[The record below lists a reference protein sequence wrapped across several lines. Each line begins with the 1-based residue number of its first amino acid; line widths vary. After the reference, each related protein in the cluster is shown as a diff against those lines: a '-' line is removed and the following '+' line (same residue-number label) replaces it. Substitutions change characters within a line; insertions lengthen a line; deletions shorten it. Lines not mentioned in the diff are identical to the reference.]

1 MLNGLKFS
9 FWQIKQMESILDY
22 SQKTKILCK
31 TCPEFSGILKNIC
44 VLCICIQIK
53 LHIMTPEKKKLIT
66 DSFSRSETLK
76 FYNAELLE
84 VETGFVSIKI
94 PKMEMMTRK
103 AGMFNGAMI
112 ASLVDVS
119 SGYASVSH
127 YKEDCYVVTVEL
139 KVNYLRPA
147 LGDALVSRSY
157 VIKGGAKIIVV
168 RTEIYV
174 LDENTASESHVATS
188 LVTMMRIK

>member
-1 MLNGLKFS
+1 
-9 FWQIKQMESILDY
+9 
-22 SQKTKILCK
+22 
-31 TCPEFSGILKNIC
+31 
-44 VLCICIQIK
+44 
-53 LHIMTPEKKKLIT
+53 MTPEKRKLIT

-76 FYNAELLE
+76 FYKAELLA
-84 VETGFVSIKI
+84 VETDYISIKI

-119 SGYASVSH
+119 SGYAAVSH
-127 YKEDCYVVTVEL
+127 YAEDCYVVTVEL

-147 LGDALVSRSY
+147 IGDALVSKSY
-157 VIKGGAKIIVV
+157 VIKGGGKISVV

-174 LDENTASESHVATS
+174 VDENGENESHAATS
-188 LVTMMRIK
+188 LVTMMKIK

>member
-1 MLNGLKFS
+1 
-9 FWQIKQMESILDY
+9 
-22 SQKTKILCK
+22 
-31 TCPEFSGILKNIC
+31 
-44 VLCICIQIK
+44 
-53 LHIMTPEKKKLIT
+53 MTPEKKKLIT
-66 DSFSRSETLK
+66 DSFSRSETLQ
-76 FYNAELLE
+76 FYKAELLE
-84 VETGFVSIKI
+84 VDTGFVSIKI

-127 YKEDCYVVTVEL
+127 YKDDCYVVTVEL

-174 LDENTASESHVATS
+174 LDESTGSESHVATS

>member
-1 MLNGLKFS
+1 
-9 FWQIKQMESILDY
+9 
-22 SQKTKILCK
+22 
-31 TCPEFSGILKNIC
+31 
-44 VLCICIQIK
+44 
-53 LHIMTPEKKKLIT
+53 MTPEKKQLIT

-84 VETGFVSIKI
+84 VETDFVSMKI

-119 SGYASVSH
+119 SGYAAVSH
-127 YKEDCYVVTVEL
+127 YEQDCYVVTVEL

-147 LGDALVSRSY
+147 MGDALISKSY
-157 VIKGGAKIIVV
+157 VVKGGSKISVI

-174 LDENTASESHVATS
+174 VNENSSAESHVATS
-188 LVTMMRIK
+188 LVTMMKIK